1 VVERSGD
8 LGDGLRFLRWKK
20 GDSEGGRAKA
30 LGRIVYPTFAR
41 SPSNPRC
48 VEANSRNFEVIVRKD
63 GVADRCGVKVLVN
76 SLTGRRR
83 RGVSRP

>member
-1 VVERSGD
+1 MVERSGD
-8 LGDGLRFLRWKK
+8 LGDGLRFLRL
-20 GDSEGGRAKA
+20 GEGCFKAGYPKA
-30 LGRIVYPTFAR
+30 LGTLVNCTFGYPALDRGVF
-41 SPSNPRC
+41 
-48 VEANSRNFEVIVRKD
+48 EANSRNFEVIVRKD